1 MRFLENDGDNIEVF
15 ENILNELSHLGT
27 NEVIPDLCT
36 IFEDDIAEPSAV
48 KCYLMQS
55 SGWKEYIGHF

>member
-27 NEVIPDLCT
+27 NEIIPDLCT

-55 SGWKEYIGHF
+55 SG